1 MQWLRMR
8 ILVVDDNADVLESM
22 VLVLQSA
29 GYETQTTNDG
39 RKALAQEEQP
49 ADLLITDLFMPEA
62 DGFELIAKFRQ
73 RWPKMKILVMS
84 GGGTIV
90 RGNYLALAFRFGA
103 DATMSKPFEPSE
115 LFKKLESLSA
125 GVRPGSG

>member
-1 MQWLRMR
+1 MR

-22 VLVLQSA
+22 VLLLQSA

-39 RKALAQEEQP
+39 RKALALNEQP

-90 RGNYLALAFRFGA
+90 RGNYLALAIRFGA

-115 LFKKLESLSA
+115 LFKKLAHLTATARHE
-125 GVRPGSG
+125 VPPQDR

>member
-1 MQWLRMR
+1 MR

-22 VLVLQSA
+22 VLLLQSA

-39 RKALAQEEQP
+39 RKALAHAEQP

-90 RGNYLALAFRFGA
+90 RGNYLALAIRFGA
-103 DATMSKPFEPSE
+103 DATMSKPFEPAE
-115 LFKKLESLSA
+115 LFKKLKALIASIRHE
-125 GVRPGSG
+125 VPPQNR